1 MCVSVCVKERERERE
16 RQRQRQRQRQ
26 QLVVR
31 GKPEAVGS
39 LLPRRSGD

>member
-1 MCVSVCVKERERERE
+1 MCVSVCVKERERE
-16 RQRQRQRQRQ
+16 RQRQRQRQ

-39 LLPRRSGD
+39 LLSHGSGD